1 MLLFRVRGCAL
12 RHRSNEWRSVQIL
25 SNVRITYRKE
35 QLGIFRIPDSFYHFV
50 LNGILDVTRGYLFRN
65 KVTHEG
71 ESWEPN
77 EICVVLWVPG
87 ALEGKAPVSVCQI
100 RNAPGNRH
108 DFHLHVPFD
117 QMCLKDLPVLLRG
130 ILIPSLFSG
139 VFSLFSLCFA
149 SLLMRLFNIDGSSIS
164 LDDLAA

>member
-1 MLLFRVRGCAL
+1 MDRGREGKFSVNFLRTPIVFWSIFYCSLTYAEGGRVKNLDIFAYVL
-12 RHRSNEWRSVQIL
+12 NEWS
-25 SNVRITYRKE
+25 
-35 QLGIFRIPDSFYHFV
+35 H
-50 LNGILDVTRGYLFRN
+50 VTRGYLFRN

-108 DFHLHVPFD
+108 GFHLHVPFD

-149 SLLMRLFNIDGSSIS
+149 SLLLRLFNIDGSSIS